1 MAKPTLEV
9 LKEVPGRIPLSVI
22 ITTFNEERN
31 IADCIESV
39 LWADE
44 IYLVDS
50 YSTDRTLEIAQQY
63 PITIRRRQYY
73 GSAAQKNWS
82 LDRVSHD
89 WVLILDAD
97 ERVTEDLAREVLMLM
112 ASMPKYNGYYI
123 RRRNIMTDKV
133 IRHSGWSTDKV
144 IRLFHREHGRYPNR
158 RVHAD
163 VDIEGPIPNLRHKL
177 IHYTFRSFDTYLEKS
192 LNYAQW
198 GAAQSYLEG
207 RKAGFMEIGGRPL
220 WRFVRTYFLQ
230 LGVLDGLHGLVVCGL
245 QAYGSFL
252 KYAWLWDY
260 RVRES
265 LGEKVSLPIFDDDTR
280 TWQRRQLPSLED
292 EDQS

>member
-1 MAKPTLEV
+1 MARPTLEE

-22 ITTFNEERN
+22 VTTFNEERN
-31 IADCIESV
+31 IAECIESV

-50 YSTDRTLEIAQQY
+50 YSTDKTLEIAQQY

-97 ERVTEDLAREVLMLM
+97 ERVTEELAREILILL
-112 ASMPKYNGYYI
+112 ASKPSFKGYYI
-123 RRRNIMTDKV
+123 RRRNIMNNKV
-133 IRHSGWSTDKV
+133 IRHSGWSTDRV
-144 IRLFHREHGRYPNR
+144 IRLFHRKHGRYPNR

-163 VDIEGPIPNLRHKL
+163 VDIEGPIPNLKHRL

-198 GAAQSYLEG
+198 GAAQNYMEG
-207 RKAGFMEIGGRPL
+207 KQAGFLEVGGRPL
-220 WRFVRTYFLQ
+220 WRFFRTYFLQ
-230 LGVLDGLHGLVVCGL
+230 LGVLDGLHGLIVCGL

-260 RVRES
+260 RLRES
-265 LGEKVSLPIFDDDTR
+265 LGEKIDLPVFDEDSR
-280 TWQRRQLPSLED
+280 TWSRED
-292 EDQS
+292 TEDLQEEDQP

>member
-1 MAKPTLEV
+1 MSKPSLEE

-22 ITTFNEERN
+22 VTTFNEERN
-31 IADCIESV
+31 IAACIESV

-97 ERVTEDLAREVLMLM
+97 ERVTEELAREILLLL
-112 ASMPKYNGYYI
+112 ADQPQYNGYYI
-123 RRRNIMTDKV
+123 RRRNIMNNKV
-133 IRHSGWSTDKV
+133 IRHSGWSTDRV
-144 IRLFHREHGRYPNR
+144 IRLFHRKQGRYPNR

-198 GAAQSYLEG
+198 GAAQSYVEG
-207 RKAGFMEIGGRPL
+207 REAGFLAIGGRPL
-220 WRFVRTYFLQ
+220 WRFIRTYFLQ
-230 LGVLDGLHGLVVCGL
+230 LGILDGLHGLVVCGL

-260 RVRES
+260 RVREE
-265 LGEKVSLPIFDDDTR
+265 LGEEVNLPIFDEDSR
-280 TWQRRQLPSLED
+280 TWERKEESDEED
-292 EDQS
+292 SDQS

>member
-1 MAKPTLEV
+1 MARSTIEE
-9 LKEVPGRIPLSVI
+9 LKEAPERLPVSVI
-22 ITTFNEERN
+22 ITTYNEERN

-82 LDRVSHD
+82 ICRVSND

-97 ERVTEDLAREVLMLM
+97 ERVTDELAREILELLTRTP
-112 ASMPKYNGYYI
+112 SYNGYYI

-144 IRLFHREHGRYPNR
+144 IRLFHRDHGRYPNR

-163 VDIEGPIPNLRHKL
+163 VDIDGTIPTLKHKL
-177 IHYTFRSFDTYLEKS
+177 VHYTFRSFDTYLEKT

-207 RKAGFMEIGGRPL
+207 RRAGFFEIFGRPV
-220 WRFVRTYFLQ
+220 WRLIRTYFLQ
-230 LGVLDGLHGLVVCGL
+230 LGFLDGLHGLVVCGL

-252 KYAWLWDY
+252 KYAWLGDY
-260 RVRES
+260 RVREEM
-265 LGEKVSLPIFDDDTR
+265 GEKVELPVFDDDTQ
-280 TWQRRQLPSLED
+280 TWERHSSSESANS
-292 EDQS
+292 DQP